1 MKGLKDLQE
10 KILNVSPPDFDALAL
25 EIFQYQAAENPVYA
39 NYLRHLNVSPGDIS
53 ELQQIP
59 FLPIELF
66 KTQKVCSGSWESEAV
81 FESSGTGYGL
91 RSKHYVQDMAFYQA
105 AALKAFERLYGPV
118 GDYTI
123 LALLP
128 SYLERQ
134 NSSLVAMVQFFI
146 DKAGDPLSGFFL
158 HDQQALLN
166 RLEAVKQ
173 TDKKALLIGVSFA
186 LLELAESGAGL
197 QGAIVMET
205 GGMKGRRKELIRA
218 ELHEEL
224 QSGLGVETIHSEYGM
239 TELLS
244 QAYAQKN
251 GIFET
256 PNWMKVLIRD
266 VNDPFAYVKHGR
278 TGGVNVIDLANVHS
292 CSFIETQDLGISH
305 PNSTFE
311 ILGRFDNSE
320 LRGCNLLQFS

>member
-10 KILNVSPPDFDALAL
+10 KILKINPADFDALAL
-25 EIFQYQAAENPVYA
+25 EIFQYQARENSVYA
-39 NYLRHLNVSPGDIS
+39 SYLQHLDVSAERIT
-53 ELQQIP
+53 ELKQIP

-66 KTQKVCSGSWESEAV
+66 KTQKICSGSWKPETI

-91 RSKHYVQDMAFYQA
+91 RSKHYVQDIAFYQA

-166 RLEAVKQ
+166 RLEAAKQ
-173 TDKKALLIGVSFA
+173 TGKKALLIGVSFA
-186 LLELAESGAGL
+186 LLDLAESGADL
-197 QGAIVMET
+197 QGVIVMET

-218 ELHEEL
+218 ELHKQL
-224 QSGLGVETIHSEYGM
+224 QDGLGVETIHSEYGM

-256 PNWMKVLIRD
+256 PNWMRVLVRD

-292 CSFIETQDLGISH
+292 CSFIETQDLGISY

-320 LRGCNLLQFS
+320 LRGCNLLLFS